1 MTGSLLL
8 AIAFSAGVVL
18 SAPFVGQ
25 IRAALRTAFPGR
37 FVTIVGSA
45 VVLTIGIAVVA
56 ALARIRLPRAKS
68 SLDCARDDPEP
79 AEGSRGDRRTARYGA
94 IAAAI
99 LLGAA
104 YIGSFST
111 GTPEVD
117 AVERVHFV
125 EYGLVTLFF
134 YRAWRHRGDLSS
146 FALPVLAGLIVG
158 TIEEWFQW
166 FLPVRV
172 GETRD
177 VFLNLVAIGCGL
189 LFSLGVDP
197 PEAFEARLR
206 PGSARLMSRLSAGFV
221 LVFALFF
228 HAVHLGVEVNS
239 NPVGTFKSRYDR
251 ETLTVLAR
259 ERAARWREHPPT
271 VLRRV
276 SREDQYMDEGLWH
289 VRERNDAW
297 TAGDYFTAW
306 RENLILEEF
315 FTPVLDTPSY
325 VSKSGH
331 RWPPAQRADA
341 ERRAAADT
349 RPYVSTAEPRPI
361 VLVPKLLFWTLAVG
375 LIVVLSA
382 YHR

>member
-1 MTGSLLL
+1 
-8 AIAFSAGVVL
+8 
-18 SAPFVGQ
+18 
-25 IRAALRTAFPGR
+25 
-37 FVTIVGSA
+37 
-45 VVLTIGIAVVA
+45 
-56 ALARIRLPRAKS
+56 
-68 SLDCARDDPEP
+68 
-79 AEGSRGDRRTARYGA
+79 
-94 IAAAI
+94 
-99 LLGAA
+99 
-104 YIGSFST
+104 
-111 GTPEVD
+111 
-117 AVERVHFV
+117 
-125 EYGLVTLFF
+125 
-134 YRAWRHRGDLSS
+134 
-146 FALPVLAGLIVG
+146 
-158 TIEEWFQW
+158 
-166 FLPVRV
+166 
-172 GETRD
+172 
-177 VFLNLVAIGCGL
+177 
-189 LFSLGVDP
+189 
-197 PEAFEARLR
+197 
-206 PGSARLMSRLSAGFV
+206 
-221 LVFALFF
+221 LFF

-259 ERAARWREHPPT
+259 ERAARWRDHPPT
-271 VLRRV
+271 VLRRL

>member
-1 MTGSLLL
+1 MTTRPLIL
-8 AIAFSAGVVL
+8 AIVFSAGVVL

-25 IRAALRTAFPGR
+25 IRAALRAAFPGR
-37 FVTIVGSA
+37 FVTIVGGA
-45 VVLTIGIAVVA
+45 VVLTIGLAVVG
-56 ALARIRLPRAKS
+56 ALARIR
-68 SLDCARDDPEP
+68 
-79 AEGSRGDRRTARYGA
+79 DRRVARYGA

-104 YIGSFST
+104 YIGWFST
-111 GTPEVD
+111 GMPEVD

-125 EYGLVTLFF
+125 EYGVVTLLF
-134 YRAWRHRGDLSS
+134 YRAWRNRGDLSS

-172 GETRD
+172 GEARD

-189 LFSLGVDP
+189 LFSVGLEPPGPVEQGLGTG
-197 PEAFEARLR
+197 AWGLGHLH
-206 PGSARLMSRLSAGFV
+206 PGSARFVSRLSAVFV

-228 HAVHLGVEVNS
+228 HAVHLGVEVQA
-239 NPVGTFKSRYDR
+239 NPIGTFKSRYDR
-251 ETLTVLAR
+251 ETLTALAR
-259 ERAARWREHPPT
+259 DRAARWKEHPPI
-271 VLRRV
+271 VLRRL

-331 RWPPAQRADA
+331 RWPPEQRADA

-361 VLVPKLLFWTLAVG
+361 VVVSKLLFWTLAVG